1 MRKALFG
8 IVAVLMVL
16 CAGGWYT
23 PKDFGEFPKSCN
35 PDSWVKRGIVIEPN
49 QPWEGGSIQNF
60 NSPTEALGDGRWRIW
75 YGFWGST
82 ASYGSGMNI
91 AMAEG
96 VPGGKWSKHVAV
108 LTEGEPADAP
118 LAIGN
123 LPEGW
128 RPVHPVHIKLKD
140 GRDRLY
146 FWVHAPKQGV
156 IRYLAAESTDGR
168 RYRVVNPH
176 TPCLYHFFD
185 RAIEFVGTIPSGL
198 TLTLEDKKYRKSKP
212 PRPACEPIADPN
224 LISNDA
230 TVVYQLS
237 DGTFEMYTVALVSI
251 DKNDPRYESQ
261 THDNLKGYI
270 RVIDRLVSEDGLNWH
285 SRCRVLEPDA
295 NDPVDLQFYYL
306 NVTHTPKGRVGM
318 LGHYRLYAQE
328 TDLEWC
334 YSKDGIHWVRPYR
347 KAWIERGKPYENDSY
362 AIYTASS
369 LINYNNQWWLFCTG
383 TNYAHNIKCSYGR
396 PQSVIMLATT
406 NSIWGE

>member
-1 MRKALFG
+1 MKKLTLFVLVT
-8 IVAVLMVL
+8 IVIISCKTL
-16 CAGGWYT
+16 CSAKETTSTQYSSY
-23 PKDFGEFPKSCN
+23 PKPCPS
-35 PDSWVKRGIVIEPN
+35 DSWVKRGIVLQSSE
-49 QPWEGGSIQNF
+49 PWEPECIQNF
-60 NSPTEALGDGRWRIW
+60 NSPAEPLGDGRWRIW
-75 YGFWGST
+75 YGFWGPE
-82 ASYGSGMNI
+82 MNI
-91 AMAEG
+91 AVAEG
-96 VPGGKWSKHVAV
+96 VPGGQMTKHVAV

-146 FWVHAPKQGV
+146 FWVHASKQGV

-168 RYRVVNPH
+168 RYRVINPH

-185 RAIEFVGTIPSGL
+185 RAIEFVGTTPSGL
-198 TLTLEDKKYRKSKP
+198 TLTLKDKKYRKSKP

-230 TVVYQLS
+230 TVVYQLH

-251 DKNDPRYESQ
+251 DKNDSRYESQ

-295 NDPVDLQFYYL
+295 NDPIDLQFYYL
-306 NVTHTPKGRVGM
+306 NVTHTPEGRVGM

-334 YSKDGIHWVRPYR
+334 YSKDGVNWVRPYR
-347 KAWIERGKPYENDSY
+347 KAWIERSKPYESDSY
-362 AIYTASS
+362 AISPGTS
-369 LINYNNQWWLFCTG
+369 LVYHNNLWWLFYYGRNCS
-383 TNYAHNIKCSYGR
+383 HNRKCSYGKPR
-396 PQSVIMLATT
+396 CVVMYATT
-406 NSIWGE
+406 KSIWEK